1 MADNRLKWHSGDSD
15 FIQLAD
21 EMNEGMSKL
30 KNSKADSD
38 CVSKNRRLGERD

>member
-1 MADNRLKWHSGDSD
+1 MADNRLKWHSGGSD

-30 KNSKADSD
+30 TNSKLDNVRVCPCIKTGD
-38 CVSKNRRLGERD
+38 